1 MAKGIVSDSPSVTVN
16 GDVRSMARAQR
27 KSARNE
33 MAQLNMTTKY
43 TYEVGGS
50 SNFSYPILSSKT
62 NGGHRNSRLKIPTKP
77 KKSLMNAPDKA
88 RILPKTTYC
97 LVSAGDGSS
106 LRVTRTTPTNDI
118 KIEASF
124 VLLMRSIR
132 NSAPTI
138 MVKNDDVDDKMVCED
153 TEVYSSDAFVTK
165 LDRNHRVQNQNA
177 NWIVSLTVSGR
188 YSASRSYSVWFDK
201 W

>member
-1 MAKGIVSDSPSVTVN
+1 MANGIVSDKPSVTVN

-62 NGGHRNSRLKIPTKP
+62 NGGHKNSRLKIPTKP
-77 KKSLMNAPDKA
+77 KKSLMSILL
-88 RILPKTTYC
+88 ILPITTYC
-97 LVSAGDGSS
+97 LVSVGDGSS
-106 LRVTRTTPTNDI
+106 LRVTSTTPTKDI
-118 KIEASF
+118 TIEASF

-132 NSAPTI
+132 NKAPTI
-138 MVKNDDVDDKMVCED
+138 MVKKDDVDDRMVWED

-165 LDRNHRVQNQNA
+165 LDRNHKVQNQNA

-188 YSASRSYSVWFDK
+188 YSASRSNSVWFDK

>member
-1 MAKGIVSDSPSVTVN
+1 MANGIVSDKPSVTVN

-62 NGGHRNSRLKIPTKP
+62 NGGHKNRRLKIPTKP
-77 KKSLMNAPDKA
+77 KKSLMSILL
-88 RILPKTTYC
+88 ILPITTYC
-97 LVSAGDGSS
+97 LVSVGDGSS
-106 LRVTRTTPTNDI
+106 LRVTSTTPTKDI
-118 KIEASF
+118 TIEASF

-132 NSAPTI
+132 NKAPTI
-138 MVKNDDVDDKMVCED
+138 MVKKDDVDDRMVWED

-177 NWIVSLTVSGR
+177 NWIVSLTVSGK
-188 YSASRSYSVWFDK
+188 YSASRSNSVWFDK